1 MKENETANIKVP
13 ANGREGA
20 VSRRCHQENSFSFF
34 SSVLIK
40 NLIEINQAI
49 KSGRCNGGGGG
60 GREKGERVSAQSEKD
75 PLIQILTTTPNGTEC
90 EREGEKERGEQR
102 AFIIRERSSLHSF
115 LAYSPPLLIS
125 RHSTCSLFP
134 PRLDES

>member
-60 GREKGERVSAQSEKD
+60 GGREKGERVSAQSEKD

-90 EREGEKERGEQR
+90 VCEREGGGE
-102 AFIIRERSSLHSF
+102 SKG
-115 LAYSPPLLIS
+115 LL
-125 RHSTCSLFP
+125 
-134 PRLDES
+134 

>member
-60 GREKGERVSAQSEKD
+60 GGREKGERVSAQSEKD

-90 EREGEKERGEQR
+90 EREGGERERGAKGFYNQGEKL
-102 AFIIRERSSLHSF
+102 SSF
-115 LAYSPPLLIS
+115 LPCLLAPTPHLPPLN
-125 RHSTCSLFP
+125 LFSFSASP
-134 PRLDES
+134 